1 MVRMWLC
8 QVEGS
13 RPLEGTS
20 CLTGRALGSI
30 EQAGLFLRFQGQVRY
45 KKVHNSTKYGLLHL
59 FPQNLSARQCSKG
72 RKALRRRRI

>member
-20 CLTGRALGSI
+20 CLTGRSLGNI
-30 EQAGLFLRFQGQVRY
+30 EQSGLFFEISGAGKIQ
-45 KKVHNSTKYGLLHL
+45 
-59 FPQNLSARQCSKG
+59 KG
-72 RKALRRRRI
+72 T